1 MEILKIVQ
9 KIHSDE
15 RIAYIDVLRIISA
28 FAVIIVHVTANDW
41 ANAFH
46 DSMWHIYNVY
56 RASVNWCN
64 PVFVMVSGVFFLDP
78 CKILSIEKLYK
89 KYILRIMLAI
99 AFWGL
104 FYYLPDI
111 VYGYVCKSGT
121 ITGQTWL
128 FIAKKIVFGVPW
140 HHLWYLY
147 MIIGLYMLAPLY
159 RIFSRFASKKDFVYL
174 LLVFVVFG
182 SILPMI
188 KSVLAFFHYESSIYF
203 SVEQAATWTGYFFA
217 GYFFSKY
224 EISRKSK
231 YAIYVAGLLS
241 LIFTVLG
248 TACFSAKNN
257 AVTGI
262 FCGAFSPT
270 TVFQS
275 FALFLLVKSIGGGF
289 CLHKNSR
296 QANSRNVWQDDLR
309 NIPNSRFC
317 ASFVHICWA
326 DFALRK
332 SCIRHSAR
340 FGSHFHRFIRPD
352 FPFQEAPA
360 GNAPGIR
367 IF

>member
-1 MEILKIVQ
+1 MMEILKIVQ

-128 FIAKKIVFGVPW
+128 FVAKKIVFGVPW

-241 LIFTVLG
+241 PIFTVLG

-275 FALFLLVKSIGGGF
+275 FALFLLVKSIGRGGDF
-289 CLHKNSR
+289 ASTKICAKRIVGMFGRTTFGIYLIH
-296 QANSRNVWQDDLR
+296 AFVLR
-309 NIPNSRFC
+309 LCIYVGLTSRFVNP
-317 ASFVHICWA
+317 AFAIPLVSALIFIVS
-326 DFALRK
+326 FALIFLFRK
-332 SCIRHSAR
+332 LPLGTLLA
-340 FGSHFHRFIRPD
+340 
-352 FPFQEAPA
+352 
-360 GNAPGIR
+360 
-367 IF
+367 